1 MENLAFHLDHRFCE
15 VIQENAL
22 HRTDLVVIVGMVF
35 EVGGSE
41 CECAVER
48 MLVVIG
54 AGTVDFLVLGG
65 IHVDLAG
72 ACQQDA
78 GICAHRLHERADAV
92 WWVIIVVIH
101 DYDDIPRR
109 LLGEVVELGAHRKL
123 IVAVGV
129 AKMVRALLLEEVSD
143 RLGAVVKDEPL
154 HQVVVIVLLLVD
166 LNEARNEAG
175 PVVGRCDDGDEHR
188 CFVWAT
194 LAVQILIGLKITRQ
208 VEE

>member
-1 MENLAFHLDHRFCE
+1 M
-15 VIQENAL
+15 
-22 HRTDLVVIVGMVF
+22 
-35 EVGGSE
+35 
-41 CECAVER
+41 
-48 MLVVIG
+48 
-54 AGTVDFLVLGG
+54 
-65 IHVDLAG
+65 
-72 ACQQDA
+72 
-78 GICAHRLHERADAV
+78 
-92 WWVIIVVIH
+92 
-101 DYDDIPRR
+101 
-109 LLGEVVELGAHRKL
+109 LGEVVELGAHRKL